1 MDRKI
6 VINVNGSHLRKDND
20 LAGVTGEGNSTTMNI
35 IFDNGWEGMAKT
47 VTFWNARGQ
56 NPVKR
61 TLTAD
66 MLTDLKTSIL
76 DYSITIPPEP
86 LEYEGR
92 MTFVIDGY
100 VDGVRRRSLSD
111 TLKVRYSPMD
121 IDAGE
126 PIDPT
131 PTQAEQLQKQ
141 IDTLLDDIQEE
152 AIKAE
157 DAADRS
163 ESAASRAEY
172 AEILA
177 ERHKNDAR
185 TYAEAA
191 EEACSDAEVACNN
204 AEDAYESA
212 KTEREAAED
221 AREAAEDAQKKA
233 EDAKAAA
240 EEAVMYAP
248 MISDVTGNWMVYD
261 LDKEMYIDTGHKA
274 QGKTGD
280 KGDPGD
286 PGDKGDPGVPGRDG
300 YSGVYIGTDTP
311 PESANVWIYPGG
323 EPFQAERWEFVLK
336 DGTEIYRN
344 VWVFYDEAPDG
355 AEDWEFEL
363 EDGTPIIKKVVCI

>member
-6 VINVNGSHLRKDND
+6 VINVNGSHIRKDND
-20 LAGVTGEGNSTTMNI
+20 LAGVTGEGNSTTMNL
-35 IFDNGWEGMAKT
+35 IFDNSWEGMAKT

-131 PTQAEQLQKQ
+131 PTQAEQLQVQ

-152 AIKAE
+152 AIKA
-157 DAADRS
+157 DTAAKAAAES
-163 ESAASRAEY
+163 EKNAAESEKNAAESATTAVNAM
-172 AEILA
+172 
-177 ERHKNDAR
+177 
-185 TYAEAA
+185 EAA
-191 EEACSDAEVACNN
+191 EEAKEDAEFAQQ
-204 AEDAYESA
+204 
-212 KTEREAAED
+212 R
-221 AREAAEDAQKKA
+221 AEDAQ
-233 EDAKAAA
+233 AAA
-240 EEAVMYAP
+240 EEAVMHAP
-248 MISDVTGNWMVYD
+248 VISDVTGNWMVYSLD
-261 LDKEMYIDTGHKA
+261 LGTYIDTGYKA
-274 QGKTGD
+274 RGD
-280 KGDPGD
+280 DGDMGPRGE
-286 PGDKGDPGVPGRDG
+286 
-300 YSGVYIGTDTP
+300 SGVYIGSDTP
-311 PESANVWIYPGG
+311 PDDVNVWIDPNGQ
-323 EPFQAERWEFVLK
+323 PSSAEMWRFKLK
-336 DGTEIYRN
+336 DGTTQIRN
-344 VWVFYDEAPDG
+344 VWVYLDEAPEE
-355 AEDWEFEL
+355 AEEWEFEL
-363 EDGTPIIKKVVCI
+363 EDGTVITRKVVCI